1 MPAGLGVTSE
11 LGAYA
16 LVASGVVLLA
26 IGASKLTRRLPVPE
40 PAFFLL
46 GAAAVGAAVPV
57 SDHLSILAVERIGIV
72 ALILILFDGG
82 MEIGWRRFRAS
93 AAPIT
98 TLGIV
103 GTFATAAAMALL
115 AHGLFGFPWIQAW
128 LLGAA
133 LAPTDPAVMFSVL
146 GNREVEGRS
155 GTILKGEAGAN
166 DPAGIAL
173 MLGLIA
179 LATDPGGSAWTVVEE
194 FARQMG
200 IGLGIGLA
208 GGYALTAAIQRVS
221 LHDSALYSLLTLAGS
236 GVIFGAADIARGSG
250 FLAVFIAGMLV
261 GDARAPHKEQI
272 VRFHGVLASLGEIV
286 VFVALGVTV
295 SLADLGSATLWLHA
309 LALAALLALVVR
321 PLAAAPLLAP
331 VRLRWGERLFI
342 MWGGLKG
349 AVPILLAAFA
359 LAAGTEGATEIYGVV
374 FVVVALSVIVQGAT
388 IPAVA
393 RRFGVPMR
401 LRDEA
406 PPEDDRRPPGGAYS
420 GP

>member
-1 MPAGLGVTSE
+1 VTAE
-11 LGAYA
+11 FGASV

-26 IGASKLTRRLPVPE
+26 IGASKLTRRLPIPA

-46 GAAAVGAAVPV
+46 GAAAVGAALPV
-57 SDHLSILAVERIGIV
+57 TDHLSILAVERIGIV

-82 MEIGWRRFRAS
+82 MEIGWRRFRAAS
-93 AAPIT
+93 APIT
-98 TLGIV
+98 ALGIV
-103 GTFATAAAMALL
+103 GTFATAAAMAAL
-115 AHGLFGFPWIQAW
+115 AHLLFGFPWIQAW

-166 DPAGIAL
+166 DPVGIAL

-179 LATDPGGSAWTVVEE
+179 LATDPGGSTWTVVEE
-194 FARQMG
+194 FVRQMG
-200 IGLGIGLA
+200 IGLAIGLI

-221 LHDSALYSLLTLAGS
+221 LHDTALYSVLTLAGS
-236 GVIFGAADIARGSG
+236 GVVFGAADLAHGSG

-261 GDARAPHKEQI
+261 GDARAPHLAEI
-272 VRFHGVLASLGEIV
+272 ERFHGVLASLGEIV

-295 SLADLGSATLWLHA
+295 SLADFGGDLWLQA

-321 PLAAAPLLAP
+321 PLAVAPLLAP
-331 VRLRWGERLFI
+331 ARLGWGERLFI

-359 LAAGTEGATEIYGVV
+359 LAAGADGATEIYGVV

-393 RRFGVPMR
+393 RRLGVSMR
-401 LRDEA
+401 LRDE
-406 PPEDDRRPPGGAYS
+406 PPADDARRPPGGAYL

>member
-1 MPAGLGVTSE
+1 VTAE
-11 LGAYA
+11 FGAYLLA
-16 LVASGVVLLA
+16 ASGVVLVA
-26 IGASKLTRRLPVPE
+26 VGASNLARRLPIPE

-46 GAAAVGAAVPV
+46 GAAAVGAALPV
-57 SDHLSILAVERIGIV
+57 TDHLSIVAVERIGIV

-82 MEIGWRRFRAS
+82 MEIGWHRFRA
-93 AAPIT
+93 AAVPIT
-98 TLGIV
+98 ALGIL
-103 GTFATAAAMALL
+103 GTFATAAAMAGL
-115 AHGLFGFPWIQAW
+115 AHLLFGFPWIQAW

-179 LATDPGGSAWTVVEE
+179 LATDPDGSAWTVVGE

-200 IGLGIGLA
+200 IGLAVGLV
-208 GGYALTAAIQRVS
+208 GGFALTAAIRRV
-221 LHDSALYSLLTLAGS
+221 ALRDTARYALLTLAGS
-236 GVIFGAADIARGSG
+236 GVIFGVADLARGSG
-250 FLAVFIAGMLV
+250 FLAVFIAGMQV
-261 GDARAPHKEQI
+261 GDSREPHMAEI
-272 VRFHGVLASLGEIV
+272 ERFHGVLASLGEIV
-286 VFVALGVTV
+286 VFAALGVTV
-295 SLADLGSATLWLHA
+295 SYADLGSASLWLHA
-309 LALAALLALVVR
+309 LALGALLAAVVR
-321 PLAAAPLLAP
+321 PLAVVPLVIPA
-331 VRLRWGERLFI
+331 RLRWGERLFI
-342 MWGGLKG
+342 AWGGLKG

-359 LAAGTEGATEIYGVV
+359 LADGAAGASEIYGVV

-393 RRFGVPMR
+393 RRLGVPMR

-406 PPEDDRRPPGGAYS
+406 PPGGPPPADGGAYF
-420 GP
+420 PP